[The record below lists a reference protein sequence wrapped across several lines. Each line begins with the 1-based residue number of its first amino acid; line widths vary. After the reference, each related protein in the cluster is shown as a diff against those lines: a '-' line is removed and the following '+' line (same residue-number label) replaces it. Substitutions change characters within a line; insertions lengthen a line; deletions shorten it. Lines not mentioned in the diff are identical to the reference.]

1 VYDWENMGKSHIPV
15 EDQHGKCITM
25 DAPWTA
31 TVFPKICPPFNEKI
45 EFLEGQAGEADEVT
59 IYQLIS
65 PWYLDPE

>member
-1 VYDWENMGKSHIPV
+1 M

-25 DAPWTA
+25 DAPWTS

-59 IYQLIS
+59 ISAYITMVS
-65 PWYLDPE
+65 